1 MEKRA
6 IAFSLWGDRYKY
18 TEGMLKNVHLAAEHY
33 PGWTVDI
40 WYDGS
45 VSKKVLKTLKDFPNV
60 ELREGDRCIVP
71 VNWRFLSECYN
82 DVTIFRD
89 ADSRITQR
97 EAAAVNEWVS
107 SGSILHIMRDHPH
120 HGYPMLGGM
129 WGIRRE
135 FIDLFKEIVTWQSK
149 RGIKVT
155 EELTFYD
162 KSSWGMVDMDFLRDV
177 VYPKFG
183 GNVLTSM
190 VHQAKDFDSSGWVF
204 RPEGFAKDFPDPLD
218 KDKHFVGEIFEFLPT
233 GAEVRMNQYLER

>member
-1 MEKRA
+1 
-6 IAFSLWGDRYKY
+6 
-18 TEGMLKNVHLAAEHY
+18 
-33 PGWTVDI
+33 
-40 WYDGS
+40 
-45 VSKKVLKTLKDFPNV
+45 
-60 ELREGDRCIVP
+60 
-71 VNWRFLSECYN
+71 
-82 DVTIFRD
+82 
-89 ADSRITQR
+89 
-97 EAAAVNEWVS
+97 
-107 SGSILHIMRDHPH
+107 MRDHPH